1 MATFVWSYNFYSHKP
16 KYLFYLNKECLISM
30 HCAWIFYMDRL
41 NPCDFQSRV
50 KFYFVD
56 RKMFLFLCIVVFCF
70 FVFFQK
76 QERTFESKVHLS
88 GRLKRLF
95 WTNCKVTPCWPNSLS
110 LQSFCWWFVF
120 QFGPKTDFRSLT
132 MPSCAGWCQFR
143 LTCTRMCDVHL
154 VCTYLHKI
162 LDIYFE

>member
-1 MATFVWSYNFYSHKP
+1 MATFVLSYHFYSHKP

-41 NPCDFQSRV
+41 NPCDFQSWV
-50 KFYFVD
+50 KFYFVY
-56 RKMFLFLCIVVFCF
+56 RKMFLFLCIFFCLF
-70 FVFFQK
+70 VCFVFFPETRK
-76 QERTFESKVHLS
+76 D
-88 GRLKRLF
+88 F
-95 WTNCKVTPCWPNSLS
+95 WIKGASVREVKEAFWRNCKVTPCWPNSLL

-120 QFGPKTDFRSLT
+120 QFGPKKTEFRSLT

-162 LDIYFE
+162 L